1 MASSP
6 SRAACIHS
14 SCIGN
19 LRVRHERS
27 HQNTGTPSCV
37 LCTACSVLD
46 SREHVRDGAWGEPAC
61 ARACVLGRGA
71 VVVAQFCG
79 AGRRVRMRPA
89 PPFTPHA
96 GAPAPP
102 TPAVCTVCSLGVNPV
117 GEARA
122 FFTGVVIG
130 RGLAQVRASGGLV
143 RCAVH
148 TSICSACR
156 CSQWVELWLP
166 RPPRLHVAACVR
178 VCDRRAGGRVA
189 ARRRRALEMVQSA
202 TGREARRLH
211 ITQCSL
217 QRKQREGIRQNVRDS
232 AGAEGRCGQNGVPY
246 RAPLLGPQKSSAR

>member
-1 MASSP
+1 M
-6 SRAACIHS
+6 
-14 SCIGN
+14 
-19 LRVRHERS
+19 
-27 HQNTGTPSCV
+27 

-46 SREHVRDGAWGEPAC
+46 SREHVRDGAWGERAC
-61 ARACVLGRGA
+61 ARVCVLGRGA

-79 AGRRVRMRPA
+79 AGRRVRIRGIA
-89 PPFTPHA
+89 TCAAFHPPCWSPCASNTCRMHRMQSGRQPC
-96 GAPAPP
+96 GR
-102 TPAVCTVCSLGVNPV
+102 S
-117 GEARA
+117 ARE
-122 FFTGVVIG
+122 FFTGVMIG
-130 RGLAQVRASGGLV
+130 RGPAQVRVSGGLV

-148 TSICSACR
+148 ICSACR

-166 RPPRLHVAACVR
+166 RPPRLHIAACVR
-178 VCDRRAGGRVA
+178 VCDRQAGGRVA